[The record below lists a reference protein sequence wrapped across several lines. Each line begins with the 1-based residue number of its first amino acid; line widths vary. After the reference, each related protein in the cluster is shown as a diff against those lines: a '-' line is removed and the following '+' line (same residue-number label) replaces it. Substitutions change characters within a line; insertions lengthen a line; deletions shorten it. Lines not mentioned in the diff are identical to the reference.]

1 MEKNYPDKEEPVVI
15 LCGFYDDVSTVYADM
30 MSGDPEM
37 KESGDADMKEKMMIG
52 DPENQRFDL

>member
-1 MEKNYPDKEEPVVI
+1 MI
-15 LCGFYDDVSTVYADM
+15 LCGGFFDNVSTVYADM

-37 KESGDADMKEKMMIG
+37 KESGDADMKEKMMSG